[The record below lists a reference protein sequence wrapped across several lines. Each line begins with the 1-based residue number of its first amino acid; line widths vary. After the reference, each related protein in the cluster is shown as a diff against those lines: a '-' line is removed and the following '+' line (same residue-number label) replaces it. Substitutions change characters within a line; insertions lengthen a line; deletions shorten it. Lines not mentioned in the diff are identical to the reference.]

1 MKKYSK
7 IILMLIGT
15 VLSACTDLELN
26 PLSEAVP
33 DVVFKDP
40 DSYRQFL
47 AKIYAGLAI
56 TGQQGP
62 AGSGDIQGIDEGVS
76 SYVRMLFYAEELPT
90 ETAHVG
96 WNDQTIKDFAFHR
109 WNSDDPF
116 ITGLYYRLFYQV
128 TIANEFLR
136 ESTEGKLDSRGFNGE
151 VKAEVASY
159 RNEARFVR
167 ALAYWHALN
176 LFRNIPFF
184 TEEDALGAEAPAQGT
199 PLEVFNFIESELL
212 AIENALPGPGE
223 NEYARADRA
232 AAWALLAKLYLNAEV
247 YIGQNRY
254 SDCLNYCS
262 KIIDSGVYSLN
273 PVFQNNFNA
282 DNHTSPEFI
291 FPVAFDGT
299 RTQGYGGTT
308 FLTHAVVGGDM
319 SNDDYGIDNGWGG
332 VRTTRQFV
340 ELFPD
345 VTGDIDSRA
354 IFFTQGQN
362 IDVTVENVGDFTNGY
377 PMPKFTNITSDGDPG
392 SNLGFPDTDFPM
404 FRLADIYLMYAECVV
419 RGGGGD
425 MGTAVDYVNL
435 VRERA
440 YRGPA
445 GDITEAELTLDFL
458 LDERGR
464 ELAYECHRRTDRIR
478 FGQFTVAGLWQL
490 KGETDEGAP
499 TPEWRNIYPIPSAE
513 IIANPKLDQNPNY

>member
-7 IILMLIGT
+7 ILLMLIGT
-15 VLSACTDLELN
+15 VLSACTDLELS
-26 PLSEAVP
+26 PQSEAVP
-33 DVVFKDP
+33 DVVFQDP

-47 AKIYAGLAI
+47 AKIYAGLAT

-62 AGSGDIQGIDEGVS
+62 AGSADIQGIDEGVS
-76 SYVRMLFYAEELPT
+76 SYTRMLFYAEELPT

-96 WNDQTIKDFAFHR
+96 WNDQTIKSFAFHT

>member
-15 VLSACTDLELN
+15 VLSACTDLELS
-26 PLSEAVP
+26 PQSEAVP
-33 DVVFKDP
+33 DVVFQDP

-47 AKIYAGLAI
+47 AKIYAGLAT

-62 AGSGDIQGIDEGVS
+62 AGSADIQGIDEGVS
-76 SYVRMLFYAEELPT
+76 SYTRMLFYAEELPT

-96 WNDQTIKDFAFHR
+96 WNDQTIKSFAFHT

-136 ESTEGKLDSRGFNGE
+136 ESTEGKLDSRGFNDE
-151 VKAEVASY
+151 VKTEVAAY
-159 RNEARFVR
+159 RTEARFVR
-167 ALAYWHALN
+167 ALAYWHALD

-199 PLEVFNFIESELL
+199 PQEVFNFIESELL

-232 AAWALLAKLYLNAEV
+232 AAWTLLAKLYLNAEV
-247 YIGQNRY
+247 YVGQNRY

-308 FLTHAVVGGDM
+308 FLTHAPVGGDM
-319 SNDDYGIDNGWGG
+319 QNDDYGIDNGWGG
-332 VRTTRQFV
+332 IRVSRQFV

-362 IDVTVENVGDFTNGY
+362 IDVTVDNVGDFTNGY

-440 YRGPA
+440 Y
-445 GDITEAELTLDFL
+445 GDQTGNITAAELTLDFL

-478 FGQFTVAGLWQL
+478 FGKFTVDGLWQL
-490 KGETDEGAP
+490 KGRADEGVP

-513 IIANPKLDQNPNY
+513 IIANPKLKQNPNY

>member
-7 IILMLIGT
+7 IVLMLIGT
-15 VLSACTDLELN
+15 VLSACTDLELS
-26 PLSEAVP
+26 PQSEAVP
-33 DVVFKDP
+33 DVVFQDP
-40 DSYRQFL
+40 GSYRQFL
-47 AKIYAGLAI
+47 AKIYAGLAT

-62 AGSGDIQGIDEGVS
+62 AGSADIQGIDEGVS
-76 SYVRMLFYAEELPT
+76 SYTRMLFYAEELPT
-90 ETAHVG
+90 ETAQVG
-96 WNDQTIKDFAFHR
+96 WNDQTIKDFAFHT

-167 ALAYWHALN
+167 ALAYWHALD

-199 PLEVFNFIESELL
+199 PQEVFNFIESELL

-299 RTQGYGGTT
+299 NIQGYGGTT
-308 FLTHAVVGGDM
+308 FLTHAPVGGDM
-319 SNDDYGIDNGWGG
+319 QNADYGIDNGWGG
-332 VRTTRQFV
+332 IRVTRQFV

-440 YRGPA
+440 Y
-445 GDITEAELTLDFL
+445 GDQTGNITEAELTLDFL